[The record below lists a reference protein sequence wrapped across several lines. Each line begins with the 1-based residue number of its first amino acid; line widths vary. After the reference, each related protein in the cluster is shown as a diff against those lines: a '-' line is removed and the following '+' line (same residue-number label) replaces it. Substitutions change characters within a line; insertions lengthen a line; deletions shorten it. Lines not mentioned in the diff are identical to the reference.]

1 VTRWIA
7 LGASLGPALVAGSC
21 QAELPTAKGQATA
34 TASETEDAR
43 MWMTIGD
50 RRFAVTLAATD
61 AARALA
67 TRLPLSLDMAELN
80 GNEKHA
86 DVAQPLPVETIRP
99 GTIHAGD
106 IMLYGTRTIVVFYE
120 TFRSNYSYTHL
131 GHVDDAD
138 DLRAALGRGK
148 VRVLFSASTTAT
160 SPPSGVNAMQIDRKG
175 SLPSV
180 PGPPEYFT
188 GDVRIDMQF
197 QRMGESRVAGAIV
210 SFEPGA
216 RTAWHTHPL
225 GQNLFV
231 IAGKGWT
238 QCEGEPIVEINAGDI
253 VWCPPGHKHW
263 HGATPD
269 SAMTHIA
276 VQEALDGK
284 VVTWM
289 EHVTDDEYSAGPSPT
304 VTQ

>member
-1 VTRWIA
+1 
-7 LGASLGPALVAGSC
+7 
-21 QAELPTAKGQATA
+21 
-34 TASETEDAR
+34 

-50 RRFAVTLAATD
+50 RRFAITPADTE

-67 TRLPLSLDMAELN
+67 ARLPLSLDMAELN

-86 DVAQPLPVETIRP
+86 DLAQSLPSAAVRP
-99 GTIHAGD
+99 GTISAGD
-106 IMLYGTRTIVVFYE
+106 VMLYGSRTIVIFYE
-120 TFRSNYSYTHL
+120 TFRSNYPYTRL
-131 GHVDDAD
+131 GRAEDPTH
-138 DLRAALGRGK
+138 LRAALGRGK
-148 VRVLFSASTTAT
+148 ARVSFSAQDVATAPT
-160 SPPSGVNAMQIDRKG
+160 SGVKAMEIVRKG
-175 SLPSV
+175 TVPSV
-180 PGPPEYFT
+180 PGPAEYFT

-197 QRMGESRVAGAIV
+197 QRTGESRVAGAIV

-231 IAGKGWT
+231 ISGKGWT

-253 VWCPPGHKHW
+253 IWCPPNHKHW

-289 EHVTDDEYSAGPSPT
+289 DKVTDEQYLAG
-304 VTQ
+304 VDNVGG

>member
-1 VTRWIA
+1 
-7 LGASLGPALVAGSC
+7 
-21 QAELPTAKGQATA
+21 
-34 TASETEDAR
+34 

-50 RRFAVTLAATD
+50 RRFAITLADTE
-61 AARALA
+61 AARAFA
-67 TRLPLSLDMAELN
+67 ARLPVPLDMDELN

-86 DVAQPLPVETIRP
+86 DLDEPLPSAATRP
-99 GTIHAGD
+99 GIIHAGEV
-106 IMLYGTRTIVVFYE
+106 MLYGTRTVVIFYE
-120 TFRSNYSYTHL
+120 TFRSSYSYTRL
-131 GHVDDAD
+131 GRVDDVSQ
-138 DLRAALGRGK
+138 LRAALGRGK
-148 VRVLFSASTTAT
+148 AHVSFSVQNVAAPT
-160 SPPSGVNAMQIDRKG
+160 PGVKVMEILRKG
-175 SLPSV
+175 TAPSV
-180 PGPPEYFT
+180 TGPAEYFT

-197 QRMGESRVAGAIV
+197 QRTGESRVAGAVV

-231 IAGKGWT
+231 ISGKGWT
-238 QCEGEPIVEINAGDI
+238 QCEGEPIVEINAGDVI
-253 VWCPPGHKHW
+253 WCPPNHKHW

-289 EHVTDDEYSAGPSPT
+289 EKVSDEQYLAG
-304 VTQ
+304 VGKVGG

>member
-1 VTRWIA
+1 
-7 LGASLGPALVAGSC
+7 
-21 QAELPTAKGQATA
+21 
-34 TASETEDAR
+34 

-50 RRFAVTLAATD
+50 RRFAITLADTE
-61 AARALA
+61 AARAFA
-67 TRLPLSLDMAELN
+67 ARLPLSLDMAELN

-86 DVAQPLPVETIRP
+86 DLAQPLPSVAIRP
-99 GTIHAGD
+99 GTIRAGD
-106 IMLYGTRTIVVFYE
+106 VMLYGTKTVVVFYE
-120 TFRSNYSYTHL
+120 TFRSNYSYTRL
-131 GHVDDAD
+131 GRVDDPSH
-138 DLRAALGRGK
+138 LRAALGRGK
-148 VRVLFSASTTAT
+148 ARVSFSARVAATA
-160 SPPSGVNAMQIDRKG
+160 PPSGVEAMQIDRKG
-175 SLPSV
+175 TLPSV
-180 PGPPEYFT
+180 RGPAEYFT

-197 QRMGESRVAGAIV
+197 QRTGESRVAGAIV

-231 IAGKGWT
+231 ISGKGWT

-253 VWCPPGHKHW
+253 IWCPPGHKHW

-289 EHVTDDEYSAGPSPT
+289 EHVSDDEYSAGPSSS